1 MRNERIATRA
11 QRRLVDY
18 YRTRAAGSLPD
29 PSTFAW
35 DWQLRGSCRGMEPSI
50 FFPGA
55 GSRGV
60 RHEARAKAVCEMCP
74 VLTQCRQYALD
85 AAEPYGIWGGMT
97 PLERALLTP
106 HTQLIGQTGLRETT
120 TATRRNPT
128 TAVAYGQRGVCPPK
142 TGEAP

>member
-1 MRNERIATRA
+1 LRNERIATRA

-18 YRTRAAGSLPD
+18 YRSRVTKTLPD

-50 FFPGA
+50 FFPSA

-60 RHEARAKAVCEMCP
+60 RHEARAKAVCEMCA

-85 AAEPYGIWGGMT
+85 AAEPYGIWGGMI

-106 HTQLIGQTGLRETT
+106 TL
-120 TATRRNPT
+120 N
-128 TAVAYGQRGVCPPK
+128 
-142 TGEAP
+142 

>member
-1 MRNERIATRA
+1 
-11 QRRLVDY
+11 
-18 YRTRAAGSLPD
+18 
-29 PSTFAW
+29 
-35 DWQLRGSCRGMEPSI
+35 
-50 FFPGA
+50 
-55 GSRGV
+55 
-60 RHEARAKAVCEMCP
+60 MCP

-128 TAVAYGQRGVCPPK
+128 TAVVSGQRGVCPPK

>member
-18 YRTRAAGSLPD
+18 YRTRAARTLPD
-29 PSTFAW
+29 PSTSAW
-35 DWQLRGSCRGMEPSI
+35 DWQLRGSCRGMDPSI

-55 GSRGV
+55 GSR
-60 RHEARAKAVCEMCP
+60 RARDEPRAKAVCEGCP

-106 HTQLIGQTGLRETT
+106 HTQLTGQTRPGETT
-120 TATRRNPT
+120 TDPRRNPT
-128 TAVAYGQRGVCPPK
+128 TAA
-142 TGEAP
+142 APG

>member
-1 MRNERIATRA
+1 MRNEGIATRA

-18 YRTRAAGSLPD
+18 YRTRAARSLPD
-29 PSTFAW
+29 PSTSAW
-35 DWQLRGSCRGMEPSI
+35 DWQLRGSCRGMDPSI

-55 GSRGV
+55 GSR
-60 RHEARAKAVCEMCP
+60 RARDEPRAKVVCEGCP

-106 HTQLIGQTGLRETT
+106 HTQLTGQTRPGETT
-120 TATRRNPT
+120 TDSLRTPT
-128 TAVAYGQRGVCPPK
+128 TAVAPG
-142 TGEAP
+142 